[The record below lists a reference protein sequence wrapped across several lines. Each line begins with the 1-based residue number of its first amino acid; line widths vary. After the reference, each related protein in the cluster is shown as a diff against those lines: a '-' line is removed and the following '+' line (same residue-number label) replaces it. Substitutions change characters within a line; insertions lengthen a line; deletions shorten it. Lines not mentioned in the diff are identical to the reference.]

1 MISFIF
7 ELTNCGK
14 EQSMEYNVYCD
25 ESCHLENDNTNVMA
39 IGAVYCPKDKIKE
52 VSNRIR
58 EIKIANGI
66 PKYRELKWTKVS
78 AAKLDVYR
86 DLINYFFNNSDLHF
100 RAIIIPDKTKLN
112 HQRYKQTHD
121 DWYYKMYYDMLK
133 TVFNISDSYNVYI
146 DIKDTNSY
154 MKSKELLKFCR
165 IKKGDAFGKVIKK
178 LQPIRSEEVQIMQ
191 LADLLIGSLTHYN
204 RYIHELDSHSNA
216 KLNLIEMI
224 KANSGHSLRE
234 TTYYSDR
241 KFNILVWE
249 ANYGEK

>member
-1 MISFIF
+1 
-7 ELTNCGK
+7 
-14 EQSMEYNVYCD
+14 MEYNVYCD

-146 DIKDTNSY
+146 DIKDTN
-154 MKSKELLKFCR
+154 
-165 IKKGDAFGKVIKK
+165 
-178 LQPIRSEEVQIMQ
+178 
-191 LADLLIGSLTHYN
+191 
-204 RYIHELDSHSNA
+204 
-216 KLNLIEMI
+216 
-224 KANSGHSLRE
+224 
-234 TTYYSDR
+234 
-241 KFNILVWE
+241 
-249 ANYGEK
+249 